1 MATIEQAIYNI
12 LVNTAGITALV
23 GTRIYQVKMPDN
35 VTFPAISYQ
44 TSFGS
49 QIESFTGY
57 SGLRNPVINIDTW
70 ASSAGAAK
78 DLAEKVRAALHGYSG
93 TYGDITIDNVLEWS
107 FIDMYDSDT
116 EIFHVSSNA
125 RFWYY

>member
-12 LVNTAGITALV
+12 LANTAGISALV

-44 TSFGS
+44 TSYGS
-49 QIESFTGY
+49 QIESFTGF
-57 SGLRNPVINIDTW
+57 SGLKNPVISIDSW
-70 ASSAGAAK
+70 ASSAGVAK
-78 DLAEKVRAALHGYSG
+78 DLAEKIRVALHGYSG

-107 FIDMYDSDT
+107 FIEMYDSDT

>member
-12 LVNTAGITALV
+12 LANTAGISAIV

-35 VTFPAISYQ
+35 VAFPAISYQ

-49 QIESFTGY
+49 QIESFTGF
-57 SGLRNPVINIDTW
+57 SGLRNPVINIDSW
-70 ASSAGAAK
+70 AKSAGVAK

-93 TYGDITIDNVLEWS
+93 TYGDVTIDNVLEWS
-107 FIDMYDSDT
+107 FIEMYDSDT
-116 EIFHVSSNA
+116 EIFHVSSSA